1 MNKSDKT
8 ILVTGSGTG
17 IGQAVAR
24 KFAKSGYNIII
35 LGRRKEPLIDAS
47 NILKQII
54 TDEKFESSVTY
65 YSGVDVS
72 DFEAINT
79 MFDKIATDFGRID
92 IIVNNAGVSGPV
104 KIFTNSNYQEFKDCV
119 SIHLTGTFWTSIK
132 ALEVL
137 SDTGKI
143 ITISTFFTE
152 ENKYEQ
158 RPYRFRTPYTAAQG
172 AKNRL
177 SECLSWELVKKGIK
191 AVATNPGPVHSDRI
205 YKTVYP
211 KAAAEFLRV
220 GGFPGLSRKQ
230 IEEISVALL
239 PYLGDEHETI
249 DIESK
254 KIATSLVEK
263 YKDLDLA
270 KTQHLA
276 KELLAKIQEIAEKV
290 QNNTKKMIVDNEF
303 LSQEDVAGMVYNL
316 SSDEMSKL
324 LNGKVIPNDRV
335 FYPVKPIVERTLQI
349 EPDKTLE
356 NKTIL
361 ITTTS
366 TEEKLLNFIKKIATK
381 INSLNVKQLIVLTHN
396 SEQSPEASKMFEG
409 FHHHA
414 IDLGDENT
422 VKKIFNTIN
431 SRYGRTDSVI
441 HFTGSYD
448 YDNKFTSLERK
459 QWDNMVDQF
468 VNIPHLVTTESVLSM
483 TTNQAFDDPSLFAG
497 SKGNIVIVGP
507 DSPVGK
513 KISGDV
519 RARSEVF
526 RGALRPYVTTAN
538 QELHDVLN
546 SNINLTLV
554 LPGNI
559 NGDLP
564 DYDKLEES
572 LMGLSSQDA
581 QKNNL
586 IYYVDE

>member
-24 KFAKSGYNIII
+24 KFAKLGYNIII

-65 YSGVDVS
+65 YPGVDVS

-79 MFDKIATDFGRID
+79 MFDKINTDYGQID

-104 KIFTNSNYQEFKDCV
+104 KIFTNSSYQEFKDCV

-132 ALEVL
+132 ALELL
-137 SDTGKI
+137 SKTGKI

-177 SECLSWELVKKGIK
+177 SECLSWELVEKGIK

-220 GGFPGLSRKQ
+220 GGFPGLSHKQ

-239 PYLGDEHETI
+239 PYLGDEPETI
-249 DIESK
+249 DTESK
-254 KIATSLVEK
+254 KIATSLAEK
-263 YKDLDLA
+263 YKDLDPA

-303 LSQEDVAGMVYNL
+303 LSQDDVAEMVHNL
-316 SSDEMSKL
+316 ASDEMSKL

-335 FYPVKPIVERTLQI
+335 FYPVKPIVERTIDI
-349 EPDKTLE
+349 ELDKTLE

-366 TEEKLLNFIKKIATK
+366 TDEKLLNFIKKIATK
-381 INSLNVKQLIVLTHN
+381 INGLNVKQLIVLTHN
-396 SEQSPEASKMFEG
+396 DEQSPEVSKMFEG

-414 IDLGDENT
+414 IDLGNEDT

-448 YDNKFTSLERK
+448 YDNELTSLDRK
-459 QWDNMVDQF
+459 EWDNFVDNF

-483 TTNQAFDDPSLFAG
+483 TTHQALDDPSLFKG
-497 SKGNIVIVGP
+497 VKGNIVIVGP
-507 DSPVGK
+507 NSPVGK
-513 KISGDV
+513 KIGGKV

-546 SNINLTLV
+546 SDINLTLV

-564 DYDKLEES
+564 DYDKLENS
-572 LMGLSSQDA
+572 LMGLCSQVA